1 MFDRMKIPMKFK
13 ISAIALLICIA
24 GFATKSNAQ
33 EKFEKAAF
41 YNVMSGNDVA
51 SIDDEITVVQN
62 SSTKNK
68 PGYYGALLMKKA
80 GLISGASK
88 KLKLFKQGRIEL
100 ETALLNEPENTEY
113 HFLRLAIEEHAPKI
127 VKYHNDIEADKAII
141 KKNFK
146 ELSPAVQHA
155 ILDYCKKSNI
165 LHVEDFS

>member
-1 MFDRMKIPMKFK
+1 MFDRMKMRLRLK
-13 ISAIALLICIA
+13 SGVIALLVCMA
-24 GFATKSNAQ
+24 GFAVKSNAQ

-41 YNVMSGNDVA
+41 YNVMSGNDVTA
-51 SIDDEITVVQN
+51 IDDEIAIVQK

-68 PGYYGALLMKKA
+68 PGYDGALLMKKA

-100 ETALLNEPENTEY
+100 ETALMSEPENTEY

-127 VKYHNDIEADKAII
+127 VKYHNDIETDKAIV

-155 ILDYCKKSNI
+155 ILDYCKNSNV